1 MVLGWET
8 ALELLLL
15 LLLANPKPGTI
26 VGGCKSSKW
35 TANSVDVF
43 RLWKSLD
50 CVPKSLP
57 PIGATWLD
65 DTYKFGLRNTF
76 LGQAHLPCVFF
87 KPRPRCSF
95 LKILYFSED

>member
-35 TANSVDVF
+35 TANSFNVF
-43 RLWKSLD
+43 RLWESLD

-57 PIGATWLD
+57 TIAETWLD
-65 DTYKFGLRNTF
+65 DPNKFGLWTT
-76 LGQAHLPCVFF
+76 QT
-87 KPRPRCSF
+87 
-95 LKILYFSED
+95 